1 MADVLERRGE
11 FDLAAERQGQAI
23 ELAGGERAPVEL
35 HQRLAE
41 LLLRADDKQRALAAL
56 ETVRRLDPSRAEV
69 TQHIEALRQEL
80 SAAPAPRAA
89 GGASRYELL
98 EELGRGGMG
107 VVYKARDTRLG
118 RIVAL
123 KRLPDELR
131 DNQTAARLFLREAQ
145 AAAAL
150 NHPNIVTVY
159 DAGEENGVYHITM
172 ELLEGMPLNRI
183 QDQRGR
189 LGVRDVARL
198 AIQVCAGLQ
207 YAHAQRIVHRDIK
220 TANLFFTR
228 DKVVKIMDFGLAKTI
243 EEVRRNSTVIGGTP
257 YYMAPEQAAGEPVDH
272 RTDLYA
278 FGVTCFRMLTGEF
291 PFRDGDLVHHHR
303 HTPAPDPRQWVPDL
317 PAGVA
322 EVVLQMLAKRPDER
336 PADAAE
342 VAVRLRAA
350 FGAA

>member
-1 MADVLERRGE
+1 MSEPDFEQGKTQAVFILAPGAEMAQYR
-11 FDLAAERQGQAI
+11 I
-23 ELAGGERAPVEL
+23 
-35 HQRLAE
+35 
-41 LLLRADDKQRALAAL
+41 
-56 ETVRRLDPSRAEV
+56 VRP
-69 TQHIEALRQEL
+69 
-80 SAAPAPRAA
+80 
-89 GGASRYELL
+89 
-98 EELGRGGMG
+98 LGSGGMG
-107 VVYKARDTRLG
+107 EVFLAEDSRLK
-118 RIVAL
+118 RRVAL
-123 KRLPDELR
+123 KFLSPGLANDDNLR
-131 DNQTAARLFLREAQ
+131 QRFIREAQ

-189 LGVRDVARL
+189 LGARDVARL

-342 VAVRLRAA
+342 VAARLRAA